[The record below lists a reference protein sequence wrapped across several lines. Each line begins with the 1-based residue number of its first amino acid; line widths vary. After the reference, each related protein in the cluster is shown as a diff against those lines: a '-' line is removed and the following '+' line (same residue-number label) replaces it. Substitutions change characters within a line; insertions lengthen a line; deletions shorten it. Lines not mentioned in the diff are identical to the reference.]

1 MANDFPHL
9 VFVYG
14 TLKRNEPNHENYMKN
29 PNRGANSWIGVG
41 ELVGRLPLIVASRHN
56 VRKFKLYQNTQCGNY
71 RIFLSL
77 RFCVKS
83 ISEVL
88 EVQNLPF

>member
-41 ELVGRLPLIVASRHN
+41 ELVGQLPLIVASRHN
-56 VRKFKLYQNTQCGNY
+56 VRKFEFYQNTH
-71 RIFLSL
+71 S
-77 RFCVKS
+77 VKITEFFNHS
-83 ISEVL
+83 D
-88 EVQNLPF
+88 FA